1 MSVIVLV
8 LISIGLSV
16 DCFAVAIAAGMKFK
30 EMKIWHAI
38 KIGLFFGGF
47 QAAMTLL
54 GWLGGTGFKKM
65 IENFDHWVA
74 FGLLVAAAVHMIFE
88 AFEKKEDR
96 RCEDEKSEDRSERE
110 EKNPFDTGILVVM
123 AFATS
128 IDALAVG
135 ISFGLI
141 AVSIITAAAIIGA
154 GSFVFSFAGTYVGK
168 FAGGIFGRK
177 INLLGAAI
185 LIGIGVKILLEG
197 LGKI

>member
-1 MSVIVLV
+1 LSILALV
-8 LISIGLSV
+8 LISVGLSV

-30 EMKIWHAI
+30 EMKIFHAL

-47 QAAMTLL
+47 QAGMTLL
-54 GWLGGTGFKKM
+54 GWLGGSGFKKV

-74 FGLLVAAAVHMIFE
+74 FGLLLAAAIHMVFE
-88 AFEKKEDR
+88 AFEKEED
-96 RCEDEKSEDRSERE
+96 CGCDGKE
-110 EKNPFDTGILVVM
+110 EKNPFDTGVLLVM

-154 GSFVFSFAGTYVGK
+154 GSFILSFAGTYIGK
-168 FAGGIFGRK
+168 TAGGIFGRK

-185 LIGIGVKILLEG
+185 LIGIGVKILLEH
-197 LGKI
+197 LEVIK